1 MHYEFSDAREL
12 FEAVRGAAKDRDRLE
27 RQALAMRTR
36 EGVRAASLAPRVS
49 ATSDDYDGTAPTI
62 ERMAF
67 EQASAERMLHD
78 ESLLEYGSALLY
90 GRDGRGG
97 LSDLM
102 GTAVADVMF
111 WRFCAA
117 LSVRVLRPPVHAP
130 CRPGA
135 GRVRLLRGVASRRWQ
150 GRCRGIAIICH
161 AMSCDV
167 MQCHALSQVWRV
179 ISRVRKSNEM

>member
-36 EGVRAASLAPRVS
+36 EGVRAASMQPRV
-49 ATSDDYDGTAPTI
+49 AGTPDDYDRTAPTI

-102 GTAVADVMF
+102 GPAVADVMF

-117 LSVRVLRPPVHAP
+117 LSWQEVADTCGYSDRQ
-130 CRPGA
+130 CM
-135 GRVRLLRGVASRRWQ
+135 RLADQGLDACDFYGVSRLAD
-150 GRCRGIAIICH
+150 GKGDA
-161 AMSCDV
+161 
-167 MQCHALSQVWRV
+167 
-179 ISRVRKSNEM
+179 EG